1 MTRYDFEE
9 LPRGRVLVIAPH
21 ADDEVLGCGGTLA
34 RHVARGDEV
43 EVIILTDGAR
53 GTSDGS
59 TDLELVRQRR
69 EEAVAGMALLGVS
82 KCEFWELPEGHE
94 PDTGVLGALTLR
106 LAMRVCGSKP
116 DLVFAP
122 WIGEGHADHYHAA
135 RLARLG
141 LALSAFEGLAL
152 GYEVWTPLE
161 PRWLVDVSGV
171 WGRKRAAVGEHASQ
185 LTHTDLYGI
194 ARANAARRARLLG
207 ETCAPGETPRAE
219 AFCEL
224 GAPDEADAELLS
236 ALAGEAA

>member
-1 MTRYDFEE
+1 MRYDFEE

-43 EVIILTDGAR
+43 DVIVLTDGAL

-59 TDLELVRQRR
+59 TDLDLVRQRR
-69 EEAVAGMALLGVS
+69 AEAEAGMALLGVS

-94 PDTGVLGALTLR
+94 PDAGVLGALTLR
-106 LAMRVCGSKP
+106 LAMRVCGAEP
-116 DLVFAP
+116 ALVYAP
-122 WIGEGHADHYHAA
+122 WIGEGHADHFHAA

-161 PRWLVDVSGV
+161 PRWLVDVTGV
-171 WGRKRAAVGEHASQ
+171 WECKRAAVSEHASQ
-185 LTHTDLYGI
+185 LVHTDLYGI
-194 ARANAARRARLLG
+194 ARANAARRAHLLG
-207 ETCAPGETPRAE
+207 ETCSPGEAPRAE

-224 GAPDEADAELLS
+224 GSPDEADSELLS
-236 ALAGEAA
+236 ALAGGSA